1 MITHLLPKIYKHL
14 EKEYPREACGLI
26 TLNSKEV
33 DWVPIKNISE
43 NADNF
48 EMDSKEFRDFIDDA
62 SIVSD
67 AVTLKAAENLLLLTA
82 GDTGR
87 KVDIELKQGSD
98 ILVSM
103 NIKEPA
109 SSIYS
114 VEYLKKMAKAASFAD
129 SVTVNFSSDYPLRL
143 DFKALD
149 QAQMSFIL
157 APRIENK

>member
-1 MITHLLPKIYKHL
+1 
-14 EKEYPREACGLI
+14 
-26 TLNSKEV
+26 
-33 DWVPIKNISE
+33 
-43 NADNF
+43 
-48 EMDSKEFRDFIDDA
+48 MDSKEFRDFIDDA

-67 AVTLKAAENLLLLTA
+67 AVALKAAENLLLLTA

-114 VEYLKKMAKAASFAD
+114 VEYMKKMAKAASFAD
-129 SVTVNFSSDYPLRL
+129 SVKVNFSSDYPLRL
-143 DFKALD
+143 DFKALN

>member
-1 MITHLLPKIYKHL
+1 
-14 EKEYPREACGLI
+14 
-26 TLNSKEV
+26 
-33 DWVPIKNISE
+33 
-43 NADNF
+43 
-48 EMDSKEFRDFIDDA
+48 MDSKEFRDFIDDA

-67 AVTLKAAENLLLLTA
+67 AVALKAAENLLLLTA

-114 VEYLKKMAKAASFAD
+114 VEYMKKMAKAASFAD
-129 SVTVNFSSDYPLRL
+129 SVTVNFASDYPLRL
-143 DFKALD
+143 DFKALN